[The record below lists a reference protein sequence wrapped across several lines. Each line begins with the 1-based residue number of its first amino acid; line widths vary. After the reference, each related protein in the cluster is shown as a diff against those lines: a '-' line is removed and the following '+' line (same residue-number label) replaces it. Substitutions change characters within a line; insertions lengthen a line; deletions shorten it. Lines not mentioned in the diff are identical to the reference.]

1 MRNIFIIWKREFLG
15 YWKSPIAY
23 IFIAVFLLFSYL
35 LFFLYKEGDMDFF
48 LRNQAEMRLL
58 FRLMPFMFIALI
70 PPLTMRL
77 WSEERKMGTMEILMT
92 LPMRESE
99 IMLGKFLA
107 AWSFVLVPV
116 VLTLPLTLFVGSIG
130 RLDTGPV
137 AGGYVGTMLLAGAYV
152 AIGVF
157 VSGVS
162 RNQIISFILTVVI
175 YFVFVLIG
183 LDFVLSWLYEGGF
196 KTVHLVCAFL
206 GFIPHFESI
215 SKGVL
220 DTKDLVYFASVILVF
235 LVLNRFTIEIH
246 KYS

>member
-1 MRNIFIIWKREFLG
+1 MRNIFIIWKREFMG

-23 IFIAVFLLFSYL
+23 VFIAVFLLFSGL
-35 LFFLYKEGDMDFF
+35 LFFLYKEGDLDFF
-48 LRNQAEMRLL
+48 MRNQAEMRLL
-58 FRLMPFMFIALI
+58 FRLMPFMFIALV

-77 WSEERKMGTMEILMT
+77 WSEERKMGTLEILMT
-92 LPMRESE
+92 LPIRETE
-99 IMLGKFLA
+99 VMLGKFLA

-116 VLTLPLTLFVGSIG
+116 ALTMPLTLFVASIG
-130 RLDTGPV
+130 KLDSGPV
-137 AGGYVGTMLLAGAYV
+137 AGGYLGTLLLAGVYV

-162 RNQIISFILTVVI
+162 RNQIIAFILTVVI

-183 LDFVLSWLYEGGF
+183 LDFVLAWMYESDY
-196 KTVHLVCAFL
+196 KTVHLVCAYL

-220 DTKDLVYFASVILVF
+220 DTKDIVYFASVILVF
-235 LVLNRFTIEIH
+235 LTLNRFTIEIH